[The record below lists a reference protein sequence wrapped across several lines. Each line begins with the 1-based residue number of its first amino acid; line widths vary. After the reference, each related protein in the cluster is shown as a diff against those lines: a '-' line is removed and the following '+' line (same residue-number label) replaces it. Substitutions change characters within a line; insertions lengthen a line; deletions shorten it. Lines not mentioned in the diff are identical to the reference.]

1 MIFIKHLQFEIQ
13 GCFHPKYIW
22 FNILTTI
29 FWHENVKCYELHKI
43 MKQNDVHF
51 INILNRFQTT
61 SQTNE
66 KIHFMNNFYLRPPST
81 HYHIYFTQTLKPIPI
96 TNLYITKHLVKYLN
110 FLQNIFILKHVHFIS
125 NYHCYNLTL
134 MVSIINWCLKNI
146 C

>member
-1 MIFIKHLQFEIQ
+1 MGGLNVIMSSDFYQVPPVQNSRMFSSKKIR
-13 GCFHPKYIW
+13 

-29 FWHENVKCYELHKI
+29 FWHENFKCYELHKI

-51 INILNRFQTT
+51 VNILNRFQTT

-66 KIHFMNNFYLRPPST
+66 NIHLYLRPPST

-96 TNLYITKHLVKYLN
+96 TKLHITKHLVKYLN

-125 NYHCYNLTL
+125 NYHCYHLTL
-134 MVSIINWCLKNI
+134 VVSIIN
-146 C
+146 